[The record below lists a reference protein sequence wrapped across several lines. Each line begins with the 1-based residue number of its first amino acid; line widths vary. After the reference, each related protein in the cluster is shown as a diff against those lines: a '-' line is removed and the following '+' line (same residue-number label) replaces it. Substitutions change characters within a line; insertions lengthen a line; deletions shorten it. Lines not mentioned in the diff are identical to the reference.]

1 MLRATFTFFSMLAF
15 GTMTAAVVLAL
26 MPWLT
31 GRVAAGGYSGS
42 GLHFESVLLGLVLGL
57 MLGIMSR
64 YNWADVPRRII
75 TWALIRERLFF
86 YYALIAGCIGVML
99 FY

>member
-1 MLRATFTFFSMLAF
+1 MLRATLTFFSMLAF
-15 GTMTAAVVLAL
+15 GTMSAAVILAL
-26 MPWLT
+26 IPWMSGRT
-31 GRVAAGGYSGS
+31 GAGGYSGS
-42 GLHFESVLLGLVLGL
+42 GLHFESVMLGLVLGL

-75 TWALIRERLFF
+75 TWALIRERQFF

>member
-1 MLRATFTFFSMLAF
+1 MLRATFTFISMLAF
-15 GTMTAAVVLAL
+15 GTMTAAVILAL

-31 GRVAAGGYSGS
+31 GRVTAGGYSGS

-75 TWALIRERLFF
+75 TWALIRERQFF
-86 YYALIAGCIGVML
+86 YYALIAGCTGVML

>member
-1 MLRATFTFFSMLAF
+1 MLRATFTFFSMLAL
-15 GTMTAAVVLAL
+15 GTMTAAVILAI
-26 MPWLT
+26 MPWLS
-31 GRVAAGGYSGS
+31 GRAGAGGYSGS

-75 TWALIRERLFF
+75 TWALIRERQFF

>member
-1 MLRATFTFFSMLAF
+1 MMRATLTFFSMLAL
-15 GTMTAAVVLAL
+15 GTMTAAVILAL
-26 MPWLT
+26 MPWFT
-31 GRVAAGGYSGS
+31 GRVASGGTSGG
-42 GLHFESVLLGLVLGL
+42 GLHFESVMLGLVLGL

-75 TWALIRERLFF
+75 TWALIRERQFF
-86 YYALIAGCIGVML
+86 YYALIVGCIGVML

>member
-1 MLRATFTFFSMLAF
+1 MLRATFTFFSMLAI
-15 GTMTAAVVLAL
+15 GTITAAVILAL
-26 MPWLT
+26 MPWFT
-31 GRVAAGGYSGS
+31 GRAGAGGYSGS

-64 YNWADVPRRII
+64 YNWTDVPRRII